1 MRFTLNTKIIIL
13 LLVLF
18 SASAICEAQ
27 SGRPSRKPDKQ
38 LFGRSLKKKQ
48 VKYREAPSIVRAR
61 KKQEARQEMLKKEYD
76 QYVKEQRKRAYDIQS
91 PEVQERTKQ
100 NRKETDQSYKEKRKK
115 QKEKSKEK
123 RGKYS

>member
-1 MRFTLNTKIIIL
+1 
-13 LLVLF
+13 
-18 SASAICEAQ
+18 
-27 SGRPSRKPDKQ
+27 
-38 LFGRSLKKKQ
+38 

-61 KKQEARQEMLKKEYD
+61 KKQEARQEQLKKEYD
-76 QYVKEQRKRAYDIQS
+76 KYVKEQRKRAYDIQS
-91 PEVQERTKQ
+91 PEVQERMKQ